1 MNNVFKII
9 KKKKWLKYHIYVKNT
24 ANRIWRQPQISLASL
39 LKRGSQFS
47 DHDGFY
53 GYQSISFRYV

>member
-9 KKKKWLKYHIYVKNT
+9 KKKIIEISYIYVKNT

-53 GYQSISFRYV
+53 G